1 VRARRAALLAIL
13 SAALA
18 IAVYPRFDAPW
29 LAPVCLAP
37 LLLAVAGDGCARR
50 RFLAGW
56 LAGVVYWFGLCYWIR
71 NVLDAY
77 GGLAGAGAWAVF
89 LLFCLAKALHL
100 AVFATLAGPLVAR
113 WYAIPA
119 IAALWTGIERTHGP
133 LGFAWLALGNAA
145 VDMGA
150 PLRVVPWTGV
160 YGASFLLAA
169 MNAGVALALLRRPR
183 RELAWLA
190 ALPLLFALPAAPAAQ
205 PGVRSAA
212 VVQPNLPMHAQW
224 TEASMRAMHDRLA
237 RLSLDAALAGGQP
250 QADLLLW
257 PETPAPIYFETD
269 PVFAARAR
277 QLAGLARTRFLF
289 GTVAYTEEK
298 SPLNSAQL
306 LTPEGAPSGR
316 YDKMRLVPFGEF
328 VPPFFGFIQRI
339 TQEAGDF
346 APGRELVTFPSGED
360 RLGVFI
366 CYESAFPDHV
376 RQFAA
381 RGATVLVNL
390 TNDGYFGPTAAREQH
405 LLLARM
411 RAVENRR
418 WVVRPANDGI
428 TASIDPAGR
437 VVERFP
443 EFAEHSGRLRYS
455 PIVETTFYTRH
466 GDWFAWLCLAAG
478 LAAAARELVPAYR
491 RPAI

>member
-1 VRARRAALLAIL
+1 MTARREIPLAIL
-13 SAALA
+13 SAVLL
-18 IAVYPRFDAPW
+18 ILVFPRFDVAM

-37 LLLAVAGDGCARR
+37 LLVASAAQPRASR

-56 LAGVVYWFGLCYWIR
+56 LAGVVSWFGLCYWIR

-77 GGLAGAGAWAVF
+77 GGLAGAGAWGAF
-89 LLFCLAKALHL
+89 LLFCAAKAVHMG
-100 AVFATLAGPLVAR
+100 VFATLAGPLVGR

-145 VDMGA
+145 IDMGA
-150 PLRVVPWTGV
+150 LARVAPWTGV
-160 YGASFLLAA
+160 YGASFLLAMMSA
-169 MNAGVALALLRRPR
+169 AVALALLRRPR
-183 RELAWLA
+183 RELAWLL
-190 ALPLLFALPAAPAAQ
+190 ALPLLFALPGLPAPER
-205 PGVRSAA
+205 GTRSAA
-212 VVQPNLPMHAQW
+212 VVQPNLPMHATW
-224 TEASMRAMHDRLA
+224 TETTMREMHDRLA
-237 RLSLDAALAGGQP
+237 RLSLDAALAAGEP
-250 QADLLLW
+250 PANVLVW

-269 PVFAARAR
+269 PKFADQARQVARLARAP
-277 QLAGLARTRFLF
+277 FLF
-289 GTVAYTEEK
+289 GTVAYTGDK
-298 SPLNSAQL
+298 APLNSAQM
-306 LTPEGAPSGR
+306 LTPVGEPAGR

-328 VPPFFGFIQRI
+328 IPPLFGFIQRI

-346 APGRELVTFPSGED
+346 SPGREIVLFPVGGE
-360 RLGVFI
+360 RVGAFI

-381 RGATVLVNL
+381 RGATVLFNL

-418 WVVRPANDGI
+418 WIVRPANDGI

-437 VVERFP
+437 IAGQWP
-443 EFAEHSGRLRYS
+443 SFAERSGRLRYS
-455 PIVETTFYTRH
+455 PESSTTLYTRH
-466 GDWFAWLCLAAG
+466 GDWFAWLCLASG
-478 LAAAARELVPAYR
+478 LAASAAQAMPWYR
-491 RPAI
+491 RHS